1 MAVDLVLVSVILQI
15 FPGNLQVIDLDWLRG
30 NYYEMFN
37 DNKLI
42 KRIQC
47 TPFCVKNHLW
57 KCM

>member
-1 MAVDLVLVSVILQI
+1 MSIVLVLVSGILQI
-15 FPGNLQVIDLDWLRG
+15 FPGNLQIIDLNWLQQ

-47 TPFCVKNHLW
+47 VKNHVW